1 MVAAT
6 ATRQLTA
13 KIDEEPP
20 MSLTCNQLQ
29 AVIETC
35 EFDRWMNL
43 KVEAL
48 DDTTLT
54 MRLPFRAEIV
64 GTPKV
69 DRLHGGVVSSLI
81 DATGCYL
88 LIALLNKRV
97 STVNLVVDFLRPA
110 HGELIAVARLVKMG
124 RRICNL
130 TVEVT
135 GADGALA
142 ATGRLTVVPSN
153 VTVGEED
160 QMSGPAASRGPG

>member
-1 MVAAT
+1 
-6 ATRQLTA
+6 
-13 KIDEEPP
+13 
-20 MSLTCNQLQ
+20 MSLTRSQLQ

-69 DRLHGGVVSSLI
+69 DRLHGGVVASLI
-81 DATGCYL
+81 DAAGCYL

-97 STVNLVVDFLRPA
+97 STINLVVDFLRPA
-110 HGELIAVARLVKMG
+110 HGELTAAARMVKMG
-124 RRICNL
+124 RTVCNV
-130 TVEVT
+130 TVDVT
-135 GADGALA
+135 GADGKLA

-153 VTVGEED
+153 LVVGEED
-160 QMSGPAASRGPG
+160 KMIGSTASRDPEQKPTMRA

>member
-1 MVAAT
+1 MRL
-6 ATRQLTA
+6 TR
-13 KIDEEPP
+13 
-20 MSLTCNQLQ
+20 SQLQ

-43 KVEAL
+43 QVEAL
-48 DDTTLT
+48 DDKTLT

-69 DRLHGGVVSSLI
+69 DRLHGGVVASLI
-81 DATGCYL
+81 DVAGCYL

-110 HGELIAVARLVKMG
+110 HGELIAVARMVKMG
-124 RRICNL
+124 RSVCNL

-135 GADGALA
+135 GSDGKLA
-142 ATGRLTVVPSN
+142 ATGRLVIVPSN
-153 VTVGEED
+153 VTVGEEH
-160 QMSGPAASRGPG
+160 QMIGSTASRGSEQEKAMRA